1 MRLMIPV
8 LLLGALAA
16 VVVPLA
22 WVGTHDPAMDR
33 LARPAPLH
41 VVPLDSPAPAGSA
54 LPQLHASSHG
64 VILSWV
70 ERVGGRATLAFAQR
84 TASGW
89 SPAQAVASGEGW
101 FVNWADVPSVVRL
114 ADGTLAA
121 HWLERNGA
129 GTYAYDVRLAWSRD
143 EGRTWS
149 APFSPHDDGTQTEHG
164 FASLFEVPG
173 GGLGVA
179 WLDGRST
186 GGHGGGHG
194 EGAMTLR
201 FAAYDR
207 EWRRAADLEIDGR
220 VCDCCPTSVAVT
232 REGPVVAYRDRS
244 DDEVRDIAVSRLAGD
259 SWTVPAPL
267 ASDQW
272 QIHACPVN
280 GPALAA
286 DGSRVAAAWFTAAG
300 DEPRALAAFST
311 DAGRSFAAPIR
322 LDDAGSVGR
331 VGVAL
336 LRDGSAIA
344 SYMEVASG
352 AAELRLRRVTPAGRR
367 GAPVRVAVIDGGR
380 ASGYPRLVGH
390 QGELIVA
397 WTEGTGDASRVRTA
411 RAHLE

>member
-22 WVGTHDPAMDR
+22 FMGIHDTSVVG
-33 LARPAPLH
+33 LAPREALH

-70 ERVGGRATLAFAQR
+70 ERAGERATLTFAQR
-84 TASGW
+84 TPSGW
-89 SPAQAVASGEGW
+89 SPARTVASGDDW

-121 HWLERNGA
+121 HWLQKNGV

-143 EGRTWS
+143 DGRTWS
-149 APFSPHDDGTQTEHG
+149 PPFSPHADGTQTEHG
-164 FASLFEVPG
+164 FASLFQVPG
-173 GGLGVA
+173 GGLGVV
-179 WLDGRST
+179 WLDGRAT
-186 GGHGGGHG
+186 GGHGDGHG

-207 EWRRAADLEIDGR
+207 EWRQAADLEIDGR

-232 REGPVVAYRDRS
+232 REGPIVAYRDRS
-244 DDEVRDIAVSRLAGD
+244 DDEVRDIAVSRRAGD

-267 ASDQW
+267 ASERW

-300 DEPRALAAFST
+300 DEPRALAAFSE
-311 DAGRSFAAPIR
+311 DAGRSFGPPIR
-322 LDDAGSVGR
+322 LDDSGSGGR

-336 LRDGSAIA
+336 LRDGTAIA
-344 SYMEVASG
+344 SYMELAHG
-352 AAELRLRRVTPAGRR
+352 GAELRLRRVAPSGAR
-367 GAPVRVAVIDGGR
+367 GAPVAVAMVEAGR
-380 ASGYPRLVGH
+380 TSGYSRIAH
-390 QGELIVA
+390 HHGELVIA

-411 RAHLE
+411 RAHVE